1 VGKGAA
7 FGWLKITKQ
16 CKLHITG
23 KEIKKNDLKKK
34 SCTISITK
42 GLKVKKGNK
51 KEIKTLVQDEF
62 TIGGFKV
69 CRTSEFENK

>member
-1 VGKGAA
+1 MTELVQKGAKD
-7 FGWLKITKQ
+7 GWLKI
-16 CKLHITG
+16 
-23 KEIKKNDLKKK
+23 KK
-34 SCTISITK
+34 SYTISITK